1 LSAIM
6 PRQPR
11 TPRTSPLYLWRT
23 AKRWTQ
29 GEMAAE
35 LGVGRATLQRLEA
48 KPTLPKKYQ
57 LAFERI
63 QAKHGKK

>member
-1 LSAIM
+1 
-6 PRQPR
+6 
-11 TPRTSPLYLWRT
+11 
-23 AKRWTQ
+23 
-29 GEMAAE
+29 MAAE